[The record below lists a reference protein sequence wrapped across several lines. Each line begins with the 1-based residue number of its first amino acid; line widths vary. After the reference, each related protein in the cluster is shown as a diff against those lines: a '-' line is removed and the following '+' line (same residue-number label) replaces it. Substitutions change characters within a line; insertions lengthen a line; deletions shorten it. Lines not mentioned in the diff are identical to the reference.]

1 MSWRGPHPPARDVTR
16 GCRMAHR
23 HPPELVVVPGAAGS
37 SSRAQSSRSLRHST
51 TQGRRQAATR
61 PEHIHRNRQ
70 RRGDRAVKAI
80 FRQSLFFFF
89 SLPRIR
95 YQQNRWVEEGC
106 DLSRSRGCSSPS
118 YYFRS
123 LPLPSPLRAASRR
136 EFLFLFST
144 LVSRDACFYLRDSRL
159 SLWSMVI

>member
-1 MSWRGPHPPARDVTR
+1 MSGRGPHPPARDVTR
-16 GCRMAHR
+16 GCRTAHR

-37 SSRAQSSRSLRHST
+37 SSRAQSSRSLRRLA
-51 TQGRRQAATR
+51 TQGKRQAATR

-70 RRGDRAVKAI
+70 RNARLASRRGDHAVKAI

-89 SLPRIR
+89 FFFSLPKIR

-123 LPLPSPLRAASRR
+123 LPLPSPFRVASRR
-136 EFLFLFST
+136 EFLFFFST
-144 LVSRDACFYLRDSRL
+144 LVSRDACFYL
-159 SLWSMVI
+159 